1 MKRIKILWIP
11 QCVVLFGLV
20 MKHWLWS
27 NFNQTAKMCLRI
39 YILMESWQ
47 HCHHEGC
54 GTSPRQSFYLQQP
67 VIWHEMNKNFN
78 IGPSNQRERNRFE
91 PHSISFDIL
100 QLIYQFFNV
109 ENARFFV
116 LSGFE
121 DFSGTSTDIFRE
133 FEV

>member
-1 MKRIKILWIP
+1 
-11 QCVVLFGLV
+11 
-20 MKHWLWS
+20 
-27 NFNQTAKMCLRI
+27 
-39 YILMESWQ
+39 
-47 HCHHEGC
+47 
-54 GTSPRQSFYLQQP
+54 
-67 VIWHEMNKNFN
+67 MNKNFN